1 MDEEECKKTEAAF
14 VRLIA
19 ECKKTEAA
27 FVRLIASLNAVRLMA
42 FGGRGR
48 RDCWAAAVGVSDTV
62 ERSEWWSSEDLAG
75 AVAC

>member
-1 MDEEECKKTEAAF
+1 LHDPFASLLYITMDEE
-14 VRLIA
+14 

-62 ERSEWWSSEDLAG
+62 ERSERWSSEDLAG